1 VAEREEARS
10 GEGDASDPSRRGRL
24 GPNLCLMP
32 TSAAVTIRSGGE
44 PIVMDG
50 PFAETKEQLLGFW
63 IIDCA
68 SLEEAIQTAR
78 RFASHK
84 QTGAIEIRPVADL
97 RDRLWRRAR
106 PDRHQLLVLR
116 CRAVSAMDDQSIPTR
131 KLKGNRHVENGTHS
145 GVHPRAGRLASAEVL

>member
-1 VAEREEARS
+1 MRYAFLCYDS
-10 GEGDASDPSRRGRL
+10 DAVVGAWTSQQEDEVMAKHAAVEKELADQGRL
-24 GPNLCLMP
+24 GPNLSLMP

-68 SLEEAIQTAR
+68 SLEEAIETAR

-84 QTGAIEIRPVADL
+84 LTGAIEIRPVAL
-97 RDRLWRRAR
+97 RD
-106 PDRHQLLVLR
+106 Q
-116 CRAVSAMDDQSIPTR
+116 
-131 KLKGNRHVENGTHS
+131 GT
-145 GVHPRAGRLASAEVL
+145 V